1 MAIKSL
7 SINNETLNLSEY
19 VKNYQE
25 NPYCKSYLTILN
37 DGERGTWPN
46 SILWSGV
53 VCGDSINGD
62 NDHAFGKFE
71 VCVDN
76 TSVKTQMTA
85 YYNEVGIEDYNVLGI
100 GTTID
105 HKYFSYTNNPDNN
118 SNSDHIATTQW
129 VRNLLKRNGI
139 NLTS

>member
-53 VCGDSINGD
+53 ACGDSINGA
-62 NDHAFGKFE
+62 NDHAFSKFE
-71 VCVDN
+71 VAVDN
-76 TSVKTQMTA
+76 TEVRTQMTA
-85 YYNEVGIEDYNVLGI
+85 YYNTI
-100 GTTID
+100 GTNEYASIGVVTTKD
-105 HKYFSYTNNPDNN
+105 NSKYAFTCTPNNSSNTNN
-118 SNSDHIATTQW
+118 IATTEW

>member
-19 VKNYQE
+19 IKNYQY
-25 NPYCKSYLTILN
+25 NPVCKSYLTILN

-46 SILWSGV
+46 SDVWSGV
-53 VCGDSINGD
+53 ACGDRINGD

-71 VCVDN
+71 TLVTN
-76 TSVKTQMTA
+76 TEVKSQLTA
-85 YYNEVGIEDYNVLGI
+85 YYNNVEIENYASLGVYTTQDYSEYSFTCTPNN
-100 GTTID
+100 
-105 HKYFSYTNNPDNN
+105 SSNTNN
-118 SNSDHIATTQW
+118 IATTKW
-129 VRNLLKRNGI
+129 VRDLLRRNGI